1 MKKQLPVYRT
11 QEVGFS
17 MDYLPFSLE
26 YTNYI
31 HSIFVITT
39 STVLLFSN
47 FLLLYVIF
55 TTPTDHIGSYRFLLA
70 LFSVNDIAI
79 TLGYAALQP
88 YIHMASTG
96 FYIFPRHG
104 GIMIS
109 GCQCYQ
115 IMLNI
120 SIQSTFAVPVDTLL
134 CTLFIGTFY
143 HMFLLLAFQFVYR
156 YKTVTR
162 GIGSSCTDYWSKCQW
177 TTIGAVIYALYMAV
191 YLMAVE
197 IGMKPSDAARESM
210 PTEIYATY
218 GVNLSDPTAGFLV
231 VAVRN
236 VNDTTNDVDW
246 NVESTISLALS
257 VGLFGA
263 VSFIIA
269 YCIHQISMAIE
280 SSKTPVAPATR
291 KAHREMFRALLM
303 QTIVPCMCSY
313 IPLSTILLVGSVT
326 GIPLGTYGNAL
337 FITTAIFP
345 TLNAVFVLYFVTKFR
360 NAVVHTFKLPSA
372 WAEAPV
378 KL

>member
-1 MKKQLPVYRT
+1 
-11 QEVGFS
+11 
-17 MDYLPFSLE
+17 
-26 YTNYI
+26 
-31 HSIFVITT
+31 
-39 STVLLFSN
+39 
-47 FLLLYVIF
+47 
-55 TTPTDHIGSYRFLLA
+55 
-70 LFSVNDIAI
+70 
-79 TLGYAALQP
+79 
-88 YIHMASTG
+88 MASTG

-109 GCQCYQ
+109 G
-115 IMLNI
+115 
-120 SIQSTFAVPVDTLL
+120 FPVDTLL

-263 VSFIIA
+263 IFKNACCTSNT
-269 YCIHQISMAIE
+269 QG
-280 SSKTPVAPATR
+280 TPGD
-291 KAHREMFRALLM
+291 
-303 QTIVPCMCSY
+303 VPCITHADHRSMHVLLH
-313 IPLSTILLVGSVT
+313 PTIDDSSSWIRDG
-326 GIPLGTYGNAL
+326 
-337 FITTAIFP
+337 
-345 TLNAVFVLYFVTKFR
+345 
-360 NAVVHTFKLPSA
+360 
-372 WAEAPV
+372 
-378 KL
+378 